1 MKRLI
6 KRAMRAVYRRTE
18 FIRRPIRAELE
29 AGLKACVAGSFEEV
43 RVVMD
48 DLVSEV
54 YRLQNQVAD
63 LRAEVTTLRG
73 RDVA

>member
-29 AGLKACVAGSFEEV
+29 AGLKA
-43 RVVMD
+43 
-48 DLVSEV
+48 
-54 YRLQNQVAD
+54 
-63 LRAEVTTLRG
+63 
-73 RDVA
+73 

>member
-1 MKRLI
+1 MKRMI
-6 KRAMRAVYRRTE
+6 KRAMRAVYRKTE

-29 AGLKACVAGSFEEV
+29 AGLKTCVAGSFEEV

-63 LRAEVTTLRG
+63 LRAEVATLRG
-73 RDVA
+73 REVA